1 MPQKLFPS
9 GPALS
14 ESLLEGQFFFIT
26 TVAKLQYCDVFLNE
40 IFSSFY
46 KGSCVIKNGKTTDQ
60 NKEPVNK

>member
-26 TVAKLQYCDVFLNE
+26 TVAKL
-40 IFSSFY
+40 
-46 KGSCVIKNGKTTDQ
+46 
-60 NKEPVNK
+60 